1 MRVDNWTFVDTEFL
15 TRSDSYKSVALLT
28 LDSPL
33 KVPVA
38 HVAHVV
44 VYNDV
49 YEMLRLRL
57 YTWYV
62 DSRWYTPHLNRVTIV
77 I

>member
-15 TRSDSYKSVALLT
+15 TQSDSYKSVALLMPDR
-28 LDSPL
+28 LF
-33 KVPVA
+33 KMPVA
-38 HVAHVV
+38 HVARVV
-44 VYNDV
+44 VYNGV
-49 YEMLRLRL
+49 YEMLRLPL
-57 YTWYV
+57 YTWYL